1 MINNT
6 SKIFFAFL
14 FTHLAIWTLAPALTN
29 QNLPLDT
36 IEALAWGSNLD
47 WGFNKH
53 PPLSAFAVEL
63 FYKIFENQDWAY
75 YFLSQIA
82 VVTSFFVVW
91 KFSEDFFQNK
101 IHSLITVLLLEGIYF
116 YNYTTPEFNVYVCEL
131 PFWTLTVLYCWKGFK
146 DNEASDWLIFG
157 LFAAL
162 GVLSHYLFIYLL
174 AGMDV
179 FFLYMI
185 LKKKINFKCLVSLIP
200 FFLVLLPHLVW
211 LGDNDYITITYGL
224 HRADSIDPNFFRTH
238 LSNPLIFL
246 GKQIGILVPFFIMF
260 LFIASK
266 LKTKFNFKD
275 KKLLFLLTI
284 NIVPIIL
291 MFLTSMLMGVKIRTM
306 WMTPFYLFSGVL
318 IIYIFQ
324 SQINLN
330 KLKSFVSVFLI
341 LFIFSPFA
349 YAYVSV
355 TQTDKRTD
363 YPGRKIAQLV
373 HQEWKDFIESNKTI
387 LYKKIDVVGPEE
399 WFAGNLSYY
408 LGGNIRSKVY
418 MNNFSVNLHN
428 FTFADNEFKWQ
439 GGERNSILILKG
451 DGLRK
456 FCDNP
461 KYGIVFNNYLIHK
474 AQIVDH
480 YVCFFILK
488 SDK

>member
-1 MINNT
+1 MTNDT
-6 SKIFFAFL
+6 SKIFLIFL
-14 FTHLAIWTLAPALTN
+14 FAHLVIWTLVPTLTN

-63 FYKIFENQDWAY
+63 FYIIFGNQDWAY
-75 YFLSQIA
+75 YFLSQIF

-101 IHSLITVLLLEGIYF
+101 IHSLIAVLLLEGIYF

-131 PFWTLTVLYCWKGFK
+131 PFWALTVLYCWKGFK
-146 DNEASDWLIFG
+146 DNETSDWLIFG

-200 FFLVLLPHLVW
+200 FFLVLLPHLIW
-211 LGDNDYITITYGL
+211 LTENDYTTITYGL
-224 HRADSIDPNFFRTH
+224 HRTGTGDQNFLNH
-238 LSNPLIFL
+238 LFHPIIFL
-246 GKQIGILVPFFIMF
+246 GKQIGILIPFFLMVV
-260 LFIASK
+260 LLVSK
-266 LKTKFNFKD
+266 FKLKFNFED

-291 MFLTSMLMGVKIRTM
+291 MFLTSMLIGIKIRTM
-306 WMTPFYLFSGVL
+306 WITPFYLFFGVL
-318 IIYIFQ
+318 LIYIFQ

-349 YAYVSV
+349 YAYISI
-355 TQTDKRTD
+355 TKTDKRTD
-363 YPGRKIAQLV
+363 YPGKEISDLVQNRWDKNFSNKIAV
-373 HQEWKDFIESNKTI
+373 VIGDEWR
-387 LYKKIDVVGPEE
+387 
-399 WFAGNLSYY
+399 AGNLSYHLFSRPIWFLDKIPKNFDY
-408 LGGNIRSKVY
+408 AGGAVY
-418 MNNFSVNLHN
+418 IGNK
-428 FTFADNEFKWQ
+428 E
-439 GGERNSILILKG
+439 ILKEV
-451 DGLRK
+451 
-456 FCDNP
+456 CP
-461 KYGIVFNNYLIHK
+461 GIFGSIKNQGICMIGSK
-474 AQIVDH
+474 
-480 YVCFFILK
+480 
-488 SDK
+488 